1 MSKTY
6 KIKLGDGK
14 LKIDLPAD
22 KYLIVQD
29 DNNGVIT
36 VTCTPSDQD
45 NVKKEFQSQLEGVN
59 GEIRAGTGRFR
70 HAPNGAHAFAKFTT
84 WPTSFGQAPNNCD
97 TALAIWAGP

>member
-59 GEIRAGTGRFR
+59 GEIDILQLQKDELTTKIADLKTQKAELQTIIAG
-70 HAPNGAHAFAKFTT
+70 
-84 WPTSFGQAPNNCD
+84 
-97 TALAIWAGP
+97 L

>member
-59 GEIRAGTGRFR
+59 GEIRVY
-70 HAPNGAHAFAKFTT
+70 P
-84 WPTSFGQAPNNCD
+84 
-97 TALAIWAGP
+97 